1 MNSRARAGAAGL
13 LPVDEDLRR
22 HADLL
27 EILNEVSRVALE
39 ADDLDQ
45 LMQRVVDFI
54 AAKLPVAIASILL
67 LDESGQRFVVEAY
80 SGELNLRHPGGDE
93 WPITVGACGRTVRL
107 GEPQLVLDPKSDPDY
122 VPGNDSVESEYM
134 VPIRYRD
141 RILGVLNLESTRK
154 DTFAPTARR
163 IFDSLAD
170 QIAGAIHLAGVNRRL
185 ERANR
190 ELGRLAVLDHLT
202 GIANRRGFESALEEE
217 WRRSCREGHPLTIL
231 LADVDCFKALND
243 RYGHA
248 YGDGCLRRIA
258 RRLEELARRAAD
270 TVARY
275 GGEEF
280 GLILPETSPEEARA
294 QAERVRQAVAALA
307 LPHEASHVAP
317 YVTVSVGAATV
328 VPRPAEAPRAMLA
341 VADQALYEAKAQG
354 RDRVVARDLTR

>member
-1 MNSRARAGAAGL
+1 MGTAGL
-13 LPVDEDLRR
+13 GPADADLRR

-27 EILNEVSRVALE
+27 EILNDVSRVALE
-39 ADDLDQ
+39 ADGLEE

-67 LDESGQRFVVEAY
+67 LDDSGEKFIVEAY
-80 SGELNLRHPGGDE
+80 SGELELRLPGGDE
-93 WPITVGACGRTVRL
+93 WPITVGACGRAVRL
-107 GEPQLVLDPKSDPDY
+107 GEPQLVLDPRSDPDY

-141 RILGVLNLESTRK
+141 RILGVLNLESTRR

-190 ELGRLAVLDHLT
+190 ELERLAVLDHLT
-202 GIANRRGFESALEEE
+202 GIANRRGFESRLEAE
-217 WRRSCREGHPLTIL
+217 WRRGARDGHPLTVL

-248 YGDGCLRRIA
+248 YGDGCLTRIA
-258 RRLEELARRAAD
+258 RRLEDLARREAD

-280 GLILPETSPEEARA
+280 GLILPETSPAEARA
-294 QAERVRQAVAALA
+294 QAERARLAVAALG
-307 LPHEASHVAP
+307 LPHEASPVAP
-317 YVTVSVGAATV
+317 HVTVSVGAVTQ
-328 VPRPAEAPRAMLA
+328 VPRAGGAPRGMLA
-341 VADQALYEAKAQG
+341 IADQALYEAKAEG
-354 RDRVVARDLTR
+354 RNRVVVRDLTG

>member
-1 MNSRARAGAAGL
+1 MRAAGRR
-13 LPVDEDLRR
+13 PGDEDLRR

-27 EILNEVSRVALE
+27 EILNEASRVALE

-54 AAKLPVAIASILL
+54 ASKLPVAIASILL

-80 SGELNLRHPGGDE
+80 SGELDLRLPGGDE

-107 GEPQLVLDPKSDPDY
+107 GQAQLVLDPKSDPEY
-122 VPGNDSVESEYM
+122 VVGNDSVESEYM

-141 RILGVLNLESTRK
+141 RILGVLNLESTRR
-154 DTFAPTARR
+154 DTFTPTARR
-163 IFDSLAD
+163 VFDNLAD

-190 ELGRLAVLDHLT
+190 ELERLAVLDHLT

-217 WRRSCREGHPLTIL
+217 WRRGCREGHPLTVL

-248 YGDGCLRRIA
+248 YGDGCLTRIA
-258 RRLEELARRAAD
+258 RRLEEVARRAAD
-270 TVARY
+270 KVARY

-280 GLILPETSPEEARA
+280 GLILPETPPAEGRA
-294 QAERVRQAVAALA
+294 QSERTRQAVAALG
-307 LPHEASHVAP
+307 LPHEASTVAP
-317 YVTVSVGAATV
+317 HVTVSLGAVTT
-328 VPRPAEAPRAMLA
+328 VPRPNGSPRALLA

-354 RDRVVARDLTR
+354 RNRVVARDLTG